1 MERLLN
7 IANITTLTALITITM
22 FIILGGYI
30 TATVWPVEF
39 SCVQENMKDQLVLVR
54 EKYFVLCLL

>member
-30 TATVWPVEF
+30 TATV
-39 SCVQENMKDQLVLVR
+39 
-54 EKYFVLCLL
+54 